1 MSYPY
6 PQQPPQ
12 GYAAPGQPNAA
23 QYGAPQ
29 QAYADPN
36 AAQQYAPPMPG
47 QYGQVPP
54 GQFVPPQGYSQ
65 QQFPAQPPMPESPDV
80 EDTSGMFGG
89 APHFSWDLAKGYV
102 LGTPRGGQII
112 AKKITQQTNAET
124 KQLRFYEG
132 SNKPM
137 MQIVV
142 TLQTRERTDANDDGK
157 RTIYVKGEM
166 LKSARRAFEAKGAK
180 DLEIGAWFYAAN
192 TSKNGGRNGKANVFD
207 CVYARPG
214 EPDPLAHLPA
224 YVAPQQAA
232 QTPAQPAFVPP
243 QQPNYPVPGQQPN
256 WNPYAQGQ
264 PTQAP
269 APQQQQYAPQQ
280 AAQAPL
286 QGNPYGYGHQ
296 PAEAPGG
303 QAYAA
308 AQGQPPAP
316 QQAYGLNPQ
325 QVAEHGQQVQGGPP
339 AGYNPF

>member
-12 GYAAPGQPNAA
+12 GYAAPGQPNPA

-29 QAYADPN
+29 QPYVDPN
-36 AAQQYAPPMPG
+36 AGQPLPNPYGAQPPMPG
-47 QYGQVPP
+47 QFGQIPP
-54 GQFVPPQGYSQ
+54 NQFVPQ
-65 QQFPAQPPMPESPDV
+65 QPPMQESPDV

-243 QQPNYPVPGQQPN
+243 QQPNYPVPGQQSF
-256 WNPYAQGQ
+256 NPYGQGQQQADPNHPMAQHGAALWTPEQHQAYNQAMFAQGQNPRQPAPGPQAYAVAQGQ
-264 PTQAP
+264 PSAP
-269 APQQQQYAPQQ
+269 PQQ
-280 AAQAPL
+280 
-286 QGNPYGYGHQ
+286 PYG
-296 PAEAPGG
+296 
-303 QAYAA
+303 
-308 AQGQPPAP
+308 
-316 QQAYGLNPQ
+316 LSPQ
-325 QVAEHGQQVQGGPP
+325 QVAEHGQQVQGEPP